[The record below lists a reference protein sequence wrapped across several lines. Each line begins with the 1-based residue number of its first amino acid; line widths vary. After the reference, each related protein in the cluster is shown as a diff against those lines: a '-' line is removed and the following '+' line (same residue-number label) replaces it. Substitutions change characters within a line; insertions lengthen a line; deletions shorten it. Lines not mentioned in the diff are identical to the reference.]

1 MSVNWR
7 EHCRIIKDSKKLS
20 HTLNKYSTNLTKTL
34 KLKKIS
40 PALKNKS
47 LKHLL
52 KQFKNQSIK
61 KIQKHFNSN
70 EKFCFRE
77 FQQDKMIKMIKE
89 LAKNKDSTFTNI
101 PVKIMVSSVDIYSQ
115 ILMKIFNDCVK
126 RGNFHDILKFA
137 DITLG
142 LVFKKGN
149 KN

>member
-1 MSVNWR
+1 M
-7 EHCRIIKDSKKLS
+7 
-20 HTLNKYSTNLTKTL
+20 TKTL

-89 LAKNKDSTFTNI
+89 LAKNKDSTFTDI
-101 PVKIMVSSVDIYSQ
+101 PVKIMVSSVDIYSHV
-115 ILMKIFNDCVK
+115 LMKIFNDCVK
-126 RGNFHDILKFA
+126 RGNFHILKFA

-142 LVFKKGN
+142 LVFKKGD
-149 KN
+149 KY